1 MKPEYMT
8 EGNVAKEKELSD
20 IALVSYLACRD
31 YKIKKIRKDREK
43 SWFCFEDTE
52 SLEKDIMAFLN
63 REATV
68 DPLRFSETLR
78 NLKSLARQG
87 ERT

>member
-1 MKPEYMT
+1 MVIETK
-8 EGNVAKEKELSD
+8 KDKELSD

-31 YKIKKIRKDREK
+31 HKIKKIRKEKEK
-43 SWFCFEDTE
+43 SWFCFEDTIA
-52 SLEKDIMAFLN
+52 LEEDTMAFLN

-87 ERT
+87 